1 MILAQT
7 LDAEPE
13 PTERAATDGI
23 VALGVTH
30 TERILPA
37 SRMHRDSGRAIQA
50 LGGPTAAQ
58 LHALFVAAAA
68 GVCGCC
74 AAAAAA
80 ATVEQV
86 LAYPFRRWFTI
97 MVVVTV
103 CGGDGIG
110 GKVRRSYRFD
120 GGGMS
125 IVTAAVAVPRS
136 ISCLRIR

>member
-37 SRMHRDSGRAIQA
+37 SRMHRGGGRAVQA

-58 LHALFVAAAA
+58 LHALFVAPAA

-74 AAAAAA
+74 AAAGA

-86 LAYPFRRWFTI
+86 LAYPFRRWFTV
-97 MVVVTV
+97 MVDVTV

-125 IVTAAVAVPRS
+125 IVTAAVTVPRS
-136 ISCLRIR
+136 SGCLRIR